1 MTAHGGHHLSHE
13 DGAAAGWLTS
23 EQVRN
28 HELPQ
33 KRWGGGYQQGEVR
46 QVLGLAADRIA
57 DLEQQVQQLSRMLQQ
72 RETELEQRRYG
83 VGLPAS
89 GSPAELVHSSHI
101 DWQVQAQAYSDNITS
116 TAQAQAD
123 QIVGE
128 AHHQAR
134 LIRSQAQQEVE
145 RYRNSA
151 GAAYNVTE
159 EDLVRLR
166 SLAYSMQEWLHDVR
180 QNIVAAD
187 DTLSAELVRYK
198 RILSGERLD
207 AGK

>member
-1 MTAHGGHHLSHE
+1 MTANGGHHLSHG

-28 HELPQ
+28 HDLPQ
-33 KRWGGGYQQGEVR
+33 TRRWGGYHQGAVR
-46 QVLGLAADRIA
+46 RVLGLAADRIA
-57 DLEQQVQQLSRMLQQ
+57 DLERQVQQLSRTLQH
-72 RETELEQRRYG
+72 RELELEQRRYG
-83 VGLPAS
+83 VGLPAN
-89 GSPAELVHSSHI
+89 GSPAELVHGSQV
-101 DWQVQAQAYSDNITS
+101 DWQVQAQAYSDDITS

-128 AHHQAR
+128 AHHQAQ
-134 LIRSQAQQEVE
+134 LIRAQAQQEVE

-151 GAAYNVTE
+151 GAAYNGTE

-166 SLAYSMQEWLHDVR
+166 SLAYSMQGWLHEVR

-198 RILSGERLD
+198 HILSGERLD
-207 AGK
+207 PGK